1 MTNDLIPGSAER
13 DANGHDPCGRNG
25 TAYAP
30 GKAAFRRHHM
40 SCLLHRIGVVLPR
53 LLDGQELI
61 RESRAIEQ
69 RCWREL
75 GYEKQPIFDGDLP
88 DFLMVDVDSHHVD
101 LSPPVASVELAIRLA
116 ALEPA
121 PLPAVS
127 YVGTNLDMLARLL
140 NLTPFESQWL
150 LWSYCV
156 RRYGRAI
163 LPIIPLRDQE
173 HGCEVLALLSEM
185 PVDAVRD
192 VVASRR
198 LHTWGCLD
206 GCDADGAMPSMLSG
220 WLLATDQFVKWIE
233 QPYDSDTDL
242 LIALCQAQVSLPA
255 SR

>member
-13 DANGHDPCGRNG
+13 DATGLDPCGRSG
-25 TAYAP
+25 AAYAP
-30 GKAAFRRHHM
+30 GNAAFRRHHM
-40 SCLLHRIGVVLPR
+40 SRLLHRIGVVLPR
-53 LLDGQELI
+53 LLDGQDLI

>member
-40 SCLLHRIGVVLPR
+40 SRLLHRIGVVLPR

-242 LIALCQAQVSLPA
+242 LIALCLAQVSLPA

>member
-1 MTNDLIPGSAER
+1 MTKDLSPSSARR
-13 DANGHDPCGRNG
+13 DAPTLDPCGQNG
-25 TAYAP
+25 PAYAA
-30 GKAAFRRHHM
+30 GNAAFRRHHM
-40 SCLLHRIGVVLPR
+40 GRLLHRIGALLPGW
-53 LLDGQELI
+53 LDGQELI
-61 RESRAIEQ
+61 RESRQMEQ

-140 NLTPFESQWL
+140 NLTPFESQGL

>member
-116 ALEPA
+116 ALA
-121 PLPAVS
+121 PSPPPTS
-127 YVGTNLDMLARLL
+127 SSIGTNLDTLARLL
-140 NLTPFESQWL
+140 NFTPFESQWL
-150 LWSYCV
+150 RWSYCV
-156 RRYGRAI
+156 RRFGSAI
-163 LPIIPLRDQE
+163 LPVIRLRDATASRTASPGISHSSASTSQ
-173 HGCEVLALLSEM
+173 
-185 PVDAVRD
+185 PW
-192 VVASRR
+192 VASRNGM
-198 LHTWGCLD
+198 TG
-206 GCDADGAMPSMLSG
+206 
-220 WLLATDQFVKWIE
+220 K
-233 QPYDSDTDL
+233 
-242 LIALCQAQVSLPA
+242 IALPKRRTQ
-255 SR
+255 

>member
-1 MTNDLIPGSAER
+1 MD
-13 DANGHDPCGRNG
+13 D
-25 TAYAP
+25 
-30 GKAAFRRHHM
+30 
-40 SCLLHRIGVVLPR
+40 LLHRIGVVLPR